1 MNLIIP
7 VYLAAIALAAL
18 AVGWAASLA
27 RKSGERPYRVYFYFV
42 IVNVLVGLTGIL
54 FRYLPARI
62 DSSAAGLGST
72 MAGFLIFPLM
82 AAFSFL
88 VVDLQ
93 LSVADREF
101 PKLLKQIYAG
111 YWGLLFI
118 GFLAAEFRW
127 MAHKDMRLTD
137 LLMPFF
143 DAAIVVSGLGS
154 ALYVFI
160 MARSSPD
167 QRDRRFIR
175 LLSGYFIASFLVFG
189 ILYFGIIRFGSG
201 RNTLAHSLFGFAY
214 LLPPLIWLGGRL
226 KETRT
231 ASLTR
236 VAGAGDVLDRWLEAN
251 GLSPREGQI
260 VARVLQGKTN
270 KAIEQELFIGR
281 RTVESHLYS
290 IYRKL
295 GVKNRLQLARLAAA
309 ETERDR
315 V

>member
-1 MNLIIP
+1 VNLIIP

-27 RKSGERPYRVYFYFV
+27 RKSGERLYRVYFYFV

-62 DSSAAGLGST
+62 DSSGAGLGST
-72 MAGFLIFPLM
+72 MAGFLNFPLM

-88 VVDLQ
+88 VIDLQ
-93 LSVADREF
+93 LSLADRPF
-101 PKLLKQIYAG
+101 PKLLKNICLG
-111 YWGLLFI
+111 YWALLFV
-118 GFLAAEFRW
+118 GFLAAEFRS
-127 MAHKDMRLTD
+127 MAHKDMRLTE

-160 MARSSPD
+160 KASSSPD

-175 LLSGYFIASFLVFG
+175 LTSGYFIASFLVFG
-189 ILYFGIIRFGSG
+189 ILYFRLIRFGSG
-201 RNTLAHSLFGFAY
+201 WSTLAHSLFGFAY
-214 LLPPLIWLGGRL
+214 LFPPLIWLGGRL

-236 VAGAGDVLDRWLEAN
+236 VAGADDVLDRWLEAN
-251 GLSPREGQI
+251 GLSPRERQI
-260 VARVLQGKTN
+260 AACVLQGKAN

-290 IYRKL
+290 IYKKL
-295 GVKNRLQLARLAAA
+295 GVKNRLQLARLAALG
-309 ETERDR
+309 TEQNK
-315 V
+315 